1 MSLIENLS
9 KHYRA
14 EGHGQPP
21 FHLRVD
27 RLELPES
34 GSVALMGPSGSGK
47 TSLFRILLGLERAD
61 TGSWRVDDHDLLQ
74 VPCEKRCLGAVFQT
88 YELFPHMSAEEN
100 IWFAAKARKIPRERA
115 LKNIERLSH
124 DLRIEAILKRRA
136 DLLSGGEKQ
145 RVAIARALVAEP
157 RVLLLDEPFSA
168 LDADLRKEA
177 RSLVKNVLAQSNC
190 PSLMITHD
198 REDAEALSA
207 RIVRIQNG
215 VIIS

>member
-14 EGHGQPP
+14 EGQGQPP
-21 FHLRVD
+21 FELRVD
-27 RLELPES
+27 RLEIPET

-61 TGSWRVDDHDLLQ
+61 KGSWSVDGRDLLQ
-74 VPCEKRCLGAVFQT
+74 VPCEKRGLGAVFQT

-115 LKNIERLSH
+115 LKNIERLAA
-124 DLRIEAILKRRA
+124 DLRLTSILKRRT

-145 RVAIARALVAEP
+145 RVALARALVAEP

-177 RSLVKNVLAQSNC
+177 RLLVKNVLAQSKC

-198 REDAEALSA
+198 REDADALGA
-207 RIVRIQNG
+207 HIVRIENG
-215 VIIS
+215 VITS